1 MLVPDDFFDKVVEND
16 KQFLDYLTTIIA
28 GKGSKGL
35 EVLTTLQV
43 IFDYLHS
50 FILKG
55 YNHCIDERISA

>member
-43 IFDYLHS
+43 VFDYFHL
-50 FILKG
+50 LLRKG
-55 YNHCIDERISA
+55 